1 MKYWESGHRQGC
13 RRPTTLQREDCI
25 SGHALAQSTMDG
37 PSHSVAP
44 EISRTAGAS
53 TEFPGRCAE
62 RGSWLRRRRRRTTGL
77 PGRRSRR
84 AKRRRP
90 PRRRWRLLRRR
101 RMTRRPARRRSG
113 PAVSRTAGSSR
124 AWTTPARTAV
134 CVCVCARAYARACV
148 SVRVCVCA
156 RACSCVRAF
165 LGTCVRISVRACA
178 PARACVCVRSHVPA
192 RVRAQIACVCARVR
206 AHSFERAVRV
216 RICGLD
222 CVCVRPCS
230 QQRQCTDVTC
240 GSRARVR
247 VCAFESWTA
256 RTWERVL

>member
-1 MKYWESGHRQGC
+1 MRAREREKREREREREIERCTNDDNDERGGGGEGQRMKYWESGHRQGC

-90 PRRRWRLLRRR
+90 PRRRWRPLRRR

-134 CVCVCARAYARACV
+134 CVCVC
-148 SVRVCVCA
+148 VRML
-156 RACSCVRAF
+156 VR
-165 LGTCVRISVRACA
+165 L
-178 PARACVCVRSHVPA
+178 
-192 RVRAQIACVCARVR
+192 
-206 AHSFERAVRV
+206 
-216 RICGLD
+216 
-222 CVCVRPCS
+222 
-230 QQRQCTDVTC
+230 
-240 GSRARVR
+240 
-247 VCAFESWTA
+247 
-256 RTWERVL
+256 